1 MAADRNRELP
11 LMNFLQPA
19 ITYLRELVRD
29 AIAGWNHFWFTPAD
43 PINVAVIRIITGLIL
58 LHTHLTTLPD
68 LLDFIGP
75 HAWIDSQAL
84 AELRSTP
91 VGMENPGPD
100 AWPGG
105 EQSIW
110 FYIQDP
116 RWIWAW
122 HALFLMAV
130 VCFTLGLFSRTASMI
145 VWAGHL
151 SYMQRGIVIAY
162 GMDSVLVM
170 LTLYLMFAPT
180 GAELSLDRWWR
191 RWRTPAA
198 SAGHDEAQ
206 KSVAANVVLR
216 LLQLHLCLIYLF
228 SGLSKLAGGA
238 WWNGTA
244 VYAALMIPEATLF
257 DMAWMARRDWLWLWL
272 SNAGSFATLAL
283 ELGFPIFVWHRRLR
297 PLMLA
302 GAMAMQV
309 GLGILLSLGAFQAAM
324 FAALCAF
331 FPAQALRVVSRR
343 RAE

>member
-1 MAADRNRELP
+1 MATDRNRELP
-11 LMNFLQPA
+11 MMKLLQPA
-19 ITYLRELVRD
+19 ITYLQELARD
-29 AIAGWNHFWFTPAD
+29 AIAGWNRFWFTPAD
-43 PINVAVIRIITGLIL
+43 PINLAVIRIITGFIL
-58 LHTHLTTLPD
+58 LHTHLATLPD

-75 HAWIDSQAL
+75 RAWIDSQAL
-84 AELRSTP
+84 AELQSTS
-91 VGMENPGPD
+91 VGMGNSGPD

-116 RWIWAW
+116 RWIWAL
-122 HALFLMAV
+122 HVLFLIAA
-130 VCFTLGLFSRTASMI
+130 VCFTLGIFSRMASVI

-151 SYMQRGIVIAY
+151 SYIQRGIVIIY
-162 GMDSVLVM
+162 GMDSVLAM
-170 LTLYLMFAPT
+170 LTLYLMFAPIGT
-180 GAELSLDRWWR
+180 ELSLDRWWR
-191 RWRTPAA
+191 RRRTPDAA
-198 SAGHDEAQ
+198 AGNDEAK

-216 LLQLHLCLIYLF
+216 ALQLHLCLIYLF

-244 VYAALMIPEATLF
+244 VYTALMIPEATLF
-257 DMAWMARRDWLWLWL
+257 DMAWMARRDWLWLVL

-302 GAMAMQV
+302 SAIAMQV
-309 GLGILLSLGAFQAAM
+309 GLGLLLSLGAFQAAM

-331 FPAQALRVVSRR
+331 FPPQALRRWS
-343 RAE
+343 AEP